1 MRPLPVKLSKRAEF
15 DFRSKLFGSE
25 PDSRHAKIAP
35 DFTPGDND
43 FKHFQFERR
52 VERFFLTAYIIQLN
66 WFSLDSSDKST

>member
-52 VERFFLTAYIIQLN
+52 VERFFSDGLHNPAQLV
-66 WFSLDSSDKST
+66 LIRYY